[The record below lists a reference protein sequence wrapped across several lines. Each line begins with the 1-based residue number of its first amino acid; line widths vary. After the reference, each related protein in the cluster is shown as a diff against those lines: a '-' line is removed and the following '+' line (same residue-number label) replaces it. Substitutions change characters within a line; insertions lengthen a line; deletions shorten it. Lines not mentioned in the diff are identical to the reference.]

1 MHQLLEIDLL
11 MDVELADPV
20 KRAIFTELFNLE
32 TKDRRGHQQFLRHFS
47 LCNDFTTSFAL
58 ASELLLKLFGESL
71 EVFGYYLVQSL
82 LSSVCVTHQ
91 LDYRQVFVSL
101 LHFLA
106 MGAFQLL
113 LYQTSE
119 HF

>member
-11 MDVELADPV
+11 MDIELADPV
-20 KRAIFTELFNLE
+20 KRAIFTELINLQ
-32 TKDRRGHQQFLRHFS
+32 TKDRRCHQEFPRHFS

-58 ASELLLKLFGESL
+58 ASELLLELFGESL

-82 LSSVCVTHQ
+82 LSSVCVTNQ
-91 LDYRQVFVSL
+91 LNYRQVLVSL

-106 MGAFQLL
+106 MGTFKL
-113 LYQTSE
+113 
-119 HF
+119 